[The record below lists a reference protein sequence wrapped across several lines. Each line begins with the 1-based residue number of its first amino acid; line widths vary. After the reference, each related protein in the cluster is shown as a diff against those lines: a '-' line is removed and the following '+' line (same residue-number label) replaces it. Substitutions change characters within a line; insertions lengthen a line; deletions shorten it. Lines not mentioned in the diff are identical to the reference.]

1 VGAGAVLMRIA
12 VCHPQ
17 VPFIRGG
24 AETHTESVVRA
35 LRAEGHDA
43 EIVAIPWKW
52 YPPPHIVHSLALW
65 RSLDL
70 SESNGLPIDAVIA
83 LKFPAY
89 AVQHDRKLV
98 WLIHQ
103 HRSAYE
109 LWDHPEYGDLAKHGE
124 EGVRARDVVR
134 RADRVSLGEAKRIF
148 TNSRNVSERLRV
160 SLGIEGEPLYHPSPI
175 AERLLEASPG
185 PFGDY
190 LLFPSRFETLK
201 RQALV
206 IEAMRHVRSGMRL
219 ILVGRGPD
227 EESLRALIDERAVAS
242 RVTMEVGPSDERVEE
257 LYLGAFGVY
266 NGPFD
271 EDYGYV
277 TIEGFAARRPVLTLC
292 DSGGP
297 LEFVEDDRT
306 GIVSAPDAREIA
318 AAIDRLAADEA
329 AAKRMGAAGHAEV
342 RERVPGWPEIVARLL
357 GS

>member
-1 VGAGAVLMRIA
+1 MRIA

-35 LRAEGHDA
+35 LRSQGHEA

-52 YPPPHIVHSLALW
+52 YPPPQIIHSLALW

-70 SESNGLPIDAVIA
+70 TESNGLRIDAVIA

-89 AVQHDRKLV
+89 AVRHERKVV

-109 LWDHPEYGDLAKHGE
+109 LWEHHEYGDLAKHGD

-148 TNSRNVSERLRV
+148 TNSRNVADRLRT

-175 AERLLEASPG
+175 AEGLLDATPG
-185 PFGDY
+185 PYGDY
-190 LLFPSRFETLK
+190 LLFPSRFEALK

-206 IEAMRHVRSGMRL
+206 IEAMRHVRGGLRL
-219 ILVGRGPD
+219 VLVGRGPD
-227 EESLRALIDERAVAS
+227 EATLRSLIRDRGLGS
-242 RVTMEVGPSDERVEE
+242 RIAMEVGPSDERLQE

-277 TIEGFAARRPVLTLC
+277 TIEGFAARRPVVTLR

-297 LEFVEDDRT
+297 LEFVEDGRT
-306 GIVSAPDAREIA
+306 GIVSDPEPRAIA
-318 AAIDRLAADEA
+318 AAIDRLAADA
-329 AAKRMGAAGHAEV
+329 AAAEALGAAGYEV
-342 RERVPGWPEIVARLL
+342 VRARVPHWPEIVSCLL
-357 GS
+357 A